1 MTRSS
6 PLIVIIGAG
15 AAGLMAAIFAAGDGR
30 RVLVVERTRDGGRK
44 ILISGGGRCNVLPSV
59 LAPER
64 FVTDSSPNTMR
75 NLLRSWPLAE
85 QRAFFETTL
94 GLPLALEEETGKLF
108 PVANQAR
115 AVRDA
120 LVARRAHGVGVE
132 TSRLQHRRRRHPQ
145 SRAAASLA
153 DGTRQ
158 RAAATTAA
166 RWVIRLERDAPI
178 DADAVVLATGGL
190 SVPTTG
196 SDGTGL
202 DIARRLGHTIHETY
216 PALTP
221 LVADPPVH
229 DALAGVS
236 LSVRLRAPVH
246 ARTAAAADAGNGRR
260 LPVHAS
266 RLQRARRARHLAR
279 RGARAARRSAHGSTR
294 VRAVDVTL
302 RRDVARAAE
311 AGGRQAGRGALVRTR
326 VRQHLPDRLA
336 DWLMRDAGVTPDQP
350 VATLTRDV
358 RRRLVERLTRYALPW
373 TSDEGYRKA
382 EVTGG
387 GVALDEVRP
396 KTCESRRHP
405 GLFLC
410 GEMLDAFGPIGG
422 HNFAWAWATGRLAGR
437 GAAVLASVATPTDVD
452 CGYNGRSGRIS
463 TKERFHH
470 GLDGLPQAAADR
482 HHRMDR

>member
-1 MTRSS
+1 MTPSS

-15 AAGLMAAIFAAGDGR
+15 AAGLMAAIFAAGGGR

-85 QRAFFETTL
+85 QRVFFETTL

-120 LVARRAHGVGVE
+120 LVSHARSLGVE
-132 TSRLQHRRRRHPQ
+132 FKFNTTVVDVSPRP
-145 SRAAASLA
+145 SGEGETPRAEPHGPSSASSDADAHAA
-153 DGTRQ
+153 DGAPPGSGDT
-158 RAAATTAA
+158 A
-166 RWVIRLERDAPI
+166 RWVIQLERDAPI
-178 DADAVVLATGGL
+178 DADAVIIATGGL

-196 SDGTGL
+196 SDGAGL
-202 DIARRLGHTIHETY
+202 EIVRRLGHTIHETY

-221 LVADPPVH
+221 LVANPPVH
-229 DALAGVS
+229 DELAGVS
-236 LSVRLRAPVH
+236 LSVRLRATESANGGGRALETSGGFLFTHRGYSGPAVLDISHVAVRARLASERAASGGADGSGEGSRRLTTVMH
-246 ARTAAAADAGNGRR
+246 AHADAQ
-260 LPVHAS
+260 PVLVQWTSHS
-266 RLQRARRARHLAR
+266 EETWHELLQP
-279 RGARAARRSAHGSTR
+279 AAGKQG
-294 VRAVDVTL
+294 D
-302 RRDVARAAE
+302 
-311 AGGRQAGRGALVRTR
+311 ALVRTR

-387 GVALDEVRP
+387 GVALAEVRP
-396 KTCESRRHP
+396 QTCESRRHA

-437 GAAVLASVATPTDVD
+437 GAATSVVD
-452 CGYNGRSGRIS
+452 G
-463 TKERFHH
+463 
-470 GLDGLPQAAADR
+470 
-482 HHRMDR
+482 